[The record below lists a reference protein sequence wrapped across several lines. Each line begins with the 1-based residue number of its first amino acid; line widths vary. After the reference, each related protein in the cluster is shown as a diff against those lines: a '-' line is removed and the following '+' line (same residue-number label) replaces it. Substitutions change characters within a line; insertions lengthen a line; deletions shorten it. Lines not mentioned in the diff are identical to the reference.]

1 MRGLDYY
8 TGTVFEYI
16 SSELGAQNAILGGG
30 RYDNLIEN
38 LGGKKLPATGFAL
51 GIDRLSEIIN
61 EPKQAGGVFIGSL
74 DAESKSFAQKIA
86 YQLRK
91 NSSNL
96 KIETY
101 LGNANLSKQ
110 IKKADSQ
117 SFKFVMI
124 VGQEEQKSLKFKLK
138 DLELNKSFE
147 LSEKELLEYFSG

>member
-1 MRGLDYY
+1 MI
-8 TGTVFEYI
+8 T
-16 SSELGAQNAILGGG
+16 
-30 RYDNLIEN
+30 
-38 LGGKKLPATGFAL
+38 FAP
-51 GIDRLSEIIN
+51 SW
-61 EPKQAGGVFIGSL
+61 A
-74 DAESKSFAQKIA
+74 KSFAQKIA

-91 NSSNL
+91 NSSDL

-147 LSEKELLEYFSG
+147 LSEKELLEYFIG